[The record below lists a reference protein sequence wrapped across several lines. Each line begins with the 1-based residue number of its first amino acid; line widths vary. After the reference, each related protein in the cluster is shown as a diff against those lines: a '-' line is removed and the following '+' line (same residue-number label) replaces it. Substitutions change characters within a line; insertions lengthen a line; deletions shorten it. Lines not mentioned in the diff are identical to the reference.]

1 MYKQINSLL
10 ITGLIGTII
19 FGAGFAS
26 TFYRSFW
33 GEEDIWWTP
42 RTMGLSIEERSNI
55 FEMYI
60 AGELLQKRLS
70 EGTLLGIDK
79 DGIKYPV
86 VSKDISIRLNNWNK
100 VRASILVNSIL
111 SAFLLGISV
120 TLLTTG
126 LVQVF
131 SKRSKDK

>member
-1 MYKQINSLL
+1 MFKQINSLL
-10 ITGLIGTII
+10 VTGLIGAVI
-19 FGAGFAS
+19 FGAGFVS
-26 TFYRSFW
+26 TIYRSFW

-42 RTMGLSIEERSNI
+42 MEMALSIEETSNS

-111 SAFLLGISV
+111 TAFLLGISV
-120 TLLTTG
+120 TMLVTG

-131 SKRSKDK
+131 SNRSKDK